1 MNKKQ
6 YEEFTAKLLAEGVH
20 YIIGEFSG
28 SGDSGYIED
37 YTFLDKNEDIILDI
51 SFEKL
56 ECDSNEFESFINNYI
71 TDYDWWNNEGG
82 YGTFKVDLKENKIH
96 TDYHIAEITYEEFNE
111 SKNII

>member
-1 MNKKQ
+1 MNNKE
-6 YEEFTAKLLAEGVH
+6 YEEFTAKLIADGIH

-37 YTFLDKNEDIILDI
+37 YTFLDKNEELIHIN
-51 SFEKL
+51 FEVVHYTNK
-56 ECDSNEFESFINNYI
+56 FESFINNYI

-82 YGTFKVDLKENKIH
+82 YGTFKIDLKENKIN
-96 TDYHIAEITYEEFNE
+96 TDYFIAEITYEEFNE